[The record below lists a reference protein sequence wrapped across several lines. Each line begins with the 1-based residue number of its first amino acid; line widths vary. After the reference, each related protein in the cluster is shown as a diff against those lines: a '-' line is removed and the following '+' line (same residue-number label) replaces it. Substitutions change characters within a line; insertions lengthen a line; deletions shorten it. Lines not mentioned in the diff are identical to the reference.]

1 MCKLHTYIQP
11 DILPTKFLRNSGLE
25 VMTFTKIKR
34 KESKRL
40 NFRFRSGRIK
50 ELVIKTPGFIML
62 LSRTKERDITIFS
75 ICNEDLGITNDILR
89 YFVADCS

>member
-1 MCKLHTYIQP
+1 MCKLHTLQP

-25 VMTFTKIKR
+25 VMTFTKIER

-50 ELVIKTPGFIML
+50 RFVIKTPGFITL